1 MADAEPLTLQD
12 LLEVARKRASALAAS
27 PAAQDARQ
35 IASAMLGL
43 GRDAENWAALATAV
57 DELVEVVLFQQR
69 LIEELLG
76 APGVPDYRFSALVER
91 ARTARNGIGGRGI
104 RWRLSLGPVD
114 RPRRRPHAL

>member
-57 DELVEVVLFQQR
+57 DELVEVVLFQHQ

-91 ARTARNGIGGRGI
+91 ARTARNG
-104 RWRLSLGPVD
+104 GPVV
-114 RPRRRPHAL
+114 PKQVAPQH